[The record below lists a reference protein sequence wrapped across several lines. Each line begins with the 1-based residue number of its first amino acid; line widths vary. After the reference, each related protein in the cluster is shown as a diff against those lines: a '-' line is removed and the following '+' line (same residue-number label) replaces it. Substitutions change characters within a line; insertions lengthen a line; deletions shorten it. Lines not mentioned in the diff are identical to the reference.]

1 MEGEDYKNF
10 DLVVG
15 KLRSFFKDVKGF
27 REVHTQ
33 NKKSILAACEDP
45 KTIATYNYE
54 GQIWPLPQTGQMWL
68 EHYLLE
74 HPEENG
80 FFCLST
86 SYRNEPD
93 PIPGRHDRIF
103 PMFEFELKGGM
114 DELRKVEGELLD
126 YLGFKKGEDGSYP
139 TGDYDKVC
147 EEYDGVE
154 ELENEHEERLE
165 KDHGPVFFLENFPE
179 RTSPFWNMKLHEGEK
194 HSNKIDVILHGIE
207 TIGSAERSTSPEEM
221 KNKFYTISNGDY
233 CNLLFAQFGKD
244 RVEKELNEFLSK
256 DFFERSGGGIGVTRV
271 IRAMKLSNLLDAP
284 CCCSKTD
291 EECKGDEAPTECKGD
306 EAPAETEVLDKP
318 AC

>member
-1 MEGEDYKNF
+1 MEGIDYKNF
-10 DLVVG
+10 DVVVG
-15 KLRSFFKDVKGF
+15 KMRKFFKEVKGF
-27 REVHTQ
+27 TEVHTQ

-80 FFCLST
+80 FFCVST

-126 YLGFKKGEDGSYP
+126 YLGFKRLYDGTFP
-139 TGDYDKVC
+139 TGDYDDVAK
-147 EEYDGVE
+147 EYEVD

-165 KDHGPVFFLENFPE
+165 KEHGPVFFLENFPE
-179 RTSPFWNMKLHEGEK
+179 RTSPFWNMRLHESK
-194 HSNKIDVILHGIE
+194 VHSNKIDVIIHGIE
-207 TIGSAERSTSPEEM
+207 TIGSAERSIDPVTM
-221 KNKFYTISNGDY
+221 KDTFYTISNGDY
-233 CNLLFAQFGKD
+233 ANLLFAQFGKD
-244 RVEKELNEFLSK
+244 RVEKELEEFLKK
-256 DFFERSGGGIGVTRV
+256 DFFERSGGGIGVGRM
-271 IRAMKLSNLLDAP
+271 IRAMRLSNLLD
-284 CCCSKTD
+284 
-291 EECKGDEAPTECKGD
+291 
-306 EAPAETEVLDKP
+306 
-318 AC
+318 

>member
-1 MEGEDYKNF
+1 MEGENYKNF

-15 KLRSFFKDVKGF
+15 KLRKFFKDVKGF

-74 HPEENG
+74 HPQEEG

-103 PMFEFELKGGM
+103 PMFEFEIKGGM
-114 DELRKVEGELLD
+114 DELKKVEEELLD
-126 YLGFKKGEDGSYP
+126 YLGFTRKEDGTYP
-139 TGDYDKVC
+139 SGDYDQICKDFGDVP
-147 EEYDGVE
+147 

-165 KDHGPVFFLENFPE
+165 KEHGPVFFLENFPE
-179 RTSPFWNMKLHEGEK
+179 RTSPFWNMKLKEDKE

-207 TIGSAERSTSPEEM
+207 TIGSAERSISCEEM
-221 KNKFYTISNGDY
+221 KDKFYSISNGDY
-233 CNLLFAQFGKD
+233 ANLLFAQFGKD
-244 RVEKELNEFLSK
+244 RVEAELKDFLEK
-256 DFFERSGGGIGVTRV
+256 DFFERSGGGIGVTRM

-284 CCCSKTD
+284 VVSQ
-291 EECKGDEAPTECKGD
+291 
-306 EAPAETEVLDKP
+306 
-318 AC
+318 

>member
-1 MEGEDYKNF
+1 MEGIDYKNF
-10 DLVVG
+10 DVVVG
-15 KLRSFFKDVKGF
+15 KMRKFFKEVKGF
-27 REVHTQ
+27 TEVHTQ

-80 FFCLST
+80 FFCVST

-126 YLGFKKGEDGSYP
+126 YLGFKRLYDGSFP
-139 TGDYDKVC
+139 TGDYDDVAK
-147 EEYDGVE
+147 EYGVD

-165 KDHGPVFFLENFPE
+165 KEHGPVFFLENFPE
-179 RTSPFWNMKLHEGEK
+179 RTSPFWNMRLHESK
-194 HSNKIDVILHGIE
+194 VHSNKIDVIIHGIE
-207 TIGSAERSTSPEEM
+207 TIGSAERSIDPVTM
-221 KNKFYTISNGDY
+221 KDTFYTISNGDY
-233 CNLLFAQFGKD
+233 ANLLFAQFGKA
-244 RVEKELNEFLSK
+244 RVEKELEEFLKK
-256 DFFERSGGGIGVTRV
+256 DFFERSGGGIGVGRM
-271 IRAMKLSNLLDAP
+271 IRAMRLSNLLD
-284 CCCSKTD
+284 
-291 EECKGDEAPTECKGD
+291 
-306 EAPAETEVLDKP
+306 
-318 AC
+318 